1 MLYFLKSLLLYSHAF
16 IGQTKYIVMIT
27 NEGSIKIVSF
37 ITPGAGVLVLGC
49 GHISHLVKMHYFLKY
64 LLYFYAIVLRDYGV
78 AFLYQCWFSFI
89 LWWGCWYTNMS
100 PYDKMSVW
108 SLWYSGYRYVLWA
121 SFSLKKV
128 VVQNYLICTRV
139 DDIFLRTSVNN

>member
-100 PYDKMSVW
+100 PSDKK
-108 SLWYSGYRYVLWA
+108 SLILRLLLWPVGL
-121 SFSLKKV
+121 FFFKKSCSPKLFDMY
-128 VVQNYLICTRV
+128 QST
-139 DDIFLRTSVNN
+139 